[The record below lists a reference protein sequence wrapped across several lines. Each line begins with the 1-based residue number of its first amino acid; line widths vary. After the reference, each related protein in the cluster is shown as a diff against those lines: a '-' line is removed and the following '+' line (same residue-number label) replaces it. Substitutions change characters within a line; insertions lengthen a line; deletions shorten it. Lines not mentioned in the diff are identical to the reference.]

1 MRKEYTKI
9 KKIES
14 SIIEVEKVSDI
25 AYNSLVSVHAEG
37 MEFVGSVVMVDED
50 TVTIEVYANTDNFS
64 IDDIVVS
71 FHEKPLEL
79 ALNENILGRTFNG
92 IGEPIDNGGE
102 IYSEETYPVEG
113 LALNP
118 VAREYPRD
126 FIQTGISAIDSLTT
140 LIRGQ
145 KLPIFSGSGLPHN
158 EIAAQIIRQAKLKTD
173 EDFAF
178 VFAAMG
184 IKKDE
189 AMFFED
195 AFSKAGVK
203 DKLVMYQNLADSPIM
218 ERLLAPKCALT
229 AAEYLA
235 YKKGYHVLV
244 IITDMTSYCEAL
256 REVSSIRGE
265 IPSRKGYPGYLYSN
279 LASLYE
285 RAGMIE
291 GVKGSVTLIPILTMP
306 NDDITHPV
314 PDLTGYITE
323 GQIVIDR
330 GLSSK
335 GVYPPINV
343 LPSLS
348 RLMKDGIGEGYTR
361 SDHEDVMN
369 QLYESYSKVIDVRNI
384 AQIVGE
390 EDLSDIDKKYL
401 EFNLLEVGL
410 DILDKKRKA
419 LMNAH
424 DSIIRERDELNT
436 KVNDT
441 MSTVSHSF
449 NKALASIGEEKLE
462 NFADLIPIDDS
473 IKLKDNKFMQ
483 TDMAKIEFEDKKL
496 TLSYSFYQTNAL
508 LDKALIDFNKLRSDI
523 FKLAELDSAINN
535 LEIEIRK
542 ANKKVNSLE
551 KIQIP
556 DKTNLIKNIS
566 QSLEEKEREEFSKTK
581 IVKRNKVKKSS

>member
-9 KKIES
+9 KNIES

-37 MEFVGSVVMVDED
+37 MEFVGSVVMVSDD

-79 ALNENILGRTFNG
+79 PLNEKILGRTFNG
-92 IGEPIDNGGE
+92 IGEPIDNGGD
-102 IYSEETYPVEG
+102 IYSDESYPVEG

-173 EDFAF
+173 ENFAF

-189 AMFFED
+189 ALFFED
-195 AFSKAGVK
+195 AFSKAGIK

-285 RAGMIE
+285 RAGMVE
-291 GVKGSVTLIPILTMP
+291 GIKGTVTLIPILTMP

-330 GLSSK
+330 GLANK

-369 QLYESYSKVIDVRNI
+369 QIYESYSKVIDVRNI

-390 EDLSDIDKKYL
+390 EDLSEIDKKYL
-401 EFNLLEVGL
+401 EFGEVFENKFLSQGQNENRDLEESL
-410 DILDKKRKA
+410 DLAWDILKILPR
-419 LMNAH
+419 N
-424 DSIIRERDELNT
+424 ELHR
-436 KVNDT
+436 
-441 MSTVSHSF
+441 VSAA
-449 NKALASIGEEKLE
+449 N
-462 NFADLIPIDDS
+462 
-473 IKLKDNKFMQ
+473 
-483 TDMAKIEFEDKKL
+483 
-496 TLSYSFYQTNAL
+496 
-508 LDKALIDFNKLRSDI
+508 LDKFIGKID
-523 FKLAELDSAINN
+523 E
-535 LEIEIRK
+535 
-542 ANKKVNSLE
+542 
-551 KIQIP
+551 
-556 DKTNLIKNIS
+556 
-566 QSLEEKEREEFSKTK
+566 
-581 IVKRNKVKKSS
+581 

>member
-25 AYNSLVSVHAEG
+25 AYNSLVSVHAGG
-37 MEFVGSVVMVDED
+37 MEFVGSVVMVNED

-79 ALNENILGRTFNG
+79 PLNENILGRTFNG

-102 IYSEETYPVEG
+102 IYSDETYPVEG
-113 LALNP
+113 FALNP

-126 FIQTGISAIDSLTT
+126 FIQTGISAIDTLTT

-256 REVSSIRGE
+256 REVFSIRGE
-265 IPSRKGYPGYLYSN
+265 IPSRKGYQGYIYSN

-361 SDHEDVMN
+361 ADHEDVMN

-390 EDLSDIDKKYL
+390 EDLSEIDKKYL
-401 EFNLLEVGL
+401 EFGEVFENKFLAQGQNENRELEESL
-410 DILDKKRKA
+410 DLAWDILKILPRT
-419 LMNAH
+419 
-424 DSIIRERDELNT
+424 ELHR
-436 KVNDT
+436 
-441 MSTVSHSF
+441 VS
-449 NKALASIGEEKLE
+449 EK
-462 NFADLIPIDDS
+462 N
-473 IKLKDNKFMQ
+473 
-483 TDMAKIEFEDKKL
+483 
-496 TLSYSFYQTNAL
+496 
-508 LDKALIDFNKLRSDI
+508 LDKFIGKID
-523 FKLAELDSAINN
+523 E
-535 LEIEIRK
+535 
-542 ANKKVNSLE
+542 
-551 KIQIP
+551 
-556 DKTNLIKNIS
+556 
-566 QSLEEKEREEFSKTK
+566 
-581 IVKRNKVKKSS
+581 

>member
-145 KLPIFSGSGLPHN
+145 KLPIFSESGLPHN

-401 EFNLLEVGL
+401 EFGEVFENKFLAQGQNENRELEESL
-410 DILDKKRKA
+410 DLAWDILKILPR
-419 LMNAH
+419 N
-424 DSIIRERDELNT
+424 ELHR
-436 KVNDT
+436 
-441 MSTVSHSF
+441 VS
-449 NKALASIGEEKLE
+449 EK
-462 NFADLIPIDDS
+462 N
-473 IKLKDNKFMQ
+473 
-483 TDMAKIEFEDKKL
+483 
-496 TLSYSFYQTNAL
+496 
-508 LDKALIDFNKLRSDI
+508 LDKFIG
-523 FKLAELDSAINN
+523 
-535 LEIEIRK
+535 
-542 ANKKVNSLE
+542 
-551 KIQIP
+551 
-556 DKTNLIKNIS
+556 KNYE
-566 QSLEEKEREEFSKTK
+566 Q
-581 IVKRNKVKKSS
+581 

>member
-102 IYSEETYPVEG
+102 IYSEETYAVEG

-401 EFNLLEVGL
+401 EFGEVFENKFLAQGQNENRELEESL
-410 DILDKKRKA
+410 DLAWDILKILPR
-419 LMNAH
+419 N
-424 DSIIRERDELNT
+424 ELHR
-436 KVNDT
+436 
-441 MSTVSHSF
+441 VS
-449 NKALASIGEEKLE
+449 EK
-462 NFADLIPIDDS
+462 N
-473 IKLKDNKFMQ
+473 
-483 TDMAKIEFEDKKL
+483 
-496 TLSYSFYQTNAL
+496 
-508 LDKALIDFNKLRSDI
+508 LDKFIG
-523 FKLAELDSAINN
+523 
-535 LEIEIRK
+535 
-542 ANKKVNSLE
+542 
-551 KIQIP
+551 
-556 DKTNLIKNIS
+556 KNYE
-566 QSLEEKEREEFSKTK
+566 QWCYCQ
-581 IVKRNKVKKSS
+581 

>member
-37 MEFVGSVVMVDED
+37 MEFVGSVVMVSDD

-64 IDDIVVS
+64 IDDVVVS

-79 ALNENILGRTFNG
+79 PLNERILGRTFNG
-92 IGEPIDNGGE
+92 IGEPIDNGGD
-102 IYSEETYPVEG
+102 IYSDQTYPVEG

-173 EDFAF
+173 ENFAF

-189 AMFFED
+189 ALFFED

-235 YKKGYHVLV
+235 YEKGYHVLV

-285 RAGMIE
+285 RAGMVE

-330 GLSSK
+330 GLYNK
-335 GVYPPINV
+335 GIYPPINV

-384 AQIVGE
+384 AQIVGS
-390 EDLSDIDKKYL
+390 EDLSEIDKKYL
-401 EFNLLEVGL
+401 KFGQVFENSFLSQGQNENRDLEESLNLAWEILKILPRNELHRVSETN
-410 DILDKKRKA
+410 LDKFIGK
-419 LMNAH
+419 
-424 DSIIRERDELNT
+424 IDE
-436 KVNDT
+436 
-441 MSTVSHSF
+441 
-449 NKALASIGEEKLE
+449 
-462 NFADLIPIDDS
+462 
-473 IKLKDNKFMQ
+473 
-483 TDMAKIEFEDKKL
+483 
-496 TLSYSFYQTNAL
+496 
-508 LDKALIDFNKLRSDI
+508 
-523 FKLAELDSAINN
+523 
-535 LEIEIRK
+535 
-542 ANKKVNSLE
+542 
-551 KIQIP
+551 
-556 DKTNLIKNIS
+556 
-566 QSLEEKEREEFSKTK
+566 
-581 IVKRNKVKKSS
+581 

>member
-64 IDDIVVS
+64 INDIVVS

-79 ALNENILGRTFNG
+79 PLNENILGRTFNG

-102 IYSEETYPVEG
+102 IYSDETYPVEG

-126 FIQTGISAIDSLTT
+126 FIQTGISAIDTLTT

-189 AMFFED
+189 ALFFED

-361 SDHEDVMN
+361 ADHEDVMN

-390 EDLSDIDKKYL
+390 EDLSDVDKKYL
-401 EFNLLEVGL
+401 EFGDVFENKFLAQGQNENRELEESL
-410 DILDKKRKA
+410 DLAWDILKILPRT
-419 LMNAH
+419 
-424 DSIIRERDELNT
+424 ELHR
-436 KVNDT
+436 
-441 MSTVSHSF
+441 VS
-449 NKALASIGEEKLE
+449 EK
-462 NFADLIPIDDS
+462 N
-473 IKLKDNKFMQ
+473 
-483 TDMAKIEFEDKKL
+483 
-496 TLSYSFYQTNAL
+496 
-508 LDKALIDFNKLRSDI
+508 LDKFIGKID
-523 FKLAELDSAINN
+523 E
-535 LEIEIRK
+535 
-542 ANKKVNSLE
+542 
-551 KIQIP
+551 
-556 DKTNLIKNIS
+556 
-566 QSLEEKEREEFSKTK
+566 
-581 IVKRNKVKKSS
+581 

>member
-79 ALNENILGRTFNG
+79 PLDENILGRTFNG

-401 EFNLLEVGL
+401 EFGEVFENKFLAQGQNENRELEESL
-410 DILDKKRKA
+410 DLAWDILKILPR
-419 LMNAH
+419 N
-424 DSIIRERDELNT
+424 ELHR
-436 KVNDT
+436 
-441 MSTVSHSF
+441 VS
-449 NKALASIGEEKLE
+449 EK
-462 NFADLIPIDDS
+462 N
-473 IKLKDNKFMQ
+473 
-483 TDMAKIEFEDKKL
+483 
-496 TLSYSFYQTNAL
+496 
-508 LDKALIDFNKLRSDI
+508 LDKFIG
-523 FKLAELDSAINN
+523 
-535 LEIEIRK
+535 
-542 ANKKVNSLE
+542 
-551 KIQIP
+551 
-556 DKTNLIKNIS
+556 KNYE
-566 QSLEEKEREEFSKTK
+566 QWCYCQ
-581 IVKRNKVKKSS
+581 

>member
-25 AYNSLVSVHAEG
+25 AYNSLVSVHAGG
-37 MEFVGSVVMVDED
+37 MEFVGSVVMVNED

-79 ALNENILGRTFNG
+79 PLNENILGRTFNG

-102 IYSEETYPVEG
+102 IYSDETYPVEG
-113 LALNP
+113 FALNP

-126 FIQTGISAIDSLTT
+126 FIQTGISAIDTLTT

-361 SDHEDVMN
+361 ADHEDVMN

-390 EDLSDIDKKYL
+390 EDLSEIDKKYL
-401 EFNLLEVGL
+401 EFGEVFENKFLAQGQNENRELEESL
-410 DILDKKRKA
+410 DLAWDILKILPRT
-419 LMNAH
+419 
-424 DSIIRERDELNT
+424 ELHR
-436 KVNDT
+436 
-441 MSTVSHSF
+441 VS
-449 NKALASIGEEKLE
+449 EK
-462 NFADLIPIDDS
+462 N
-473 IKLKDNKFMQ
+473 
-483 TDMAKIEFEDKKL
+483 
-496 TLSYSFYQTNAL
+496 
-508 LDKALIDFNKLRSDI
+508 LDKFIGKID
-523 FKLAELDSAINN
+523 E
-535 LEIEIRK
+535 
-542 ANKKVNSLE
+542 
-551 KIQIP
+551 
-556 DKTNLIKNIS
+556 
-566 QSLEEKEREEFSKTK
+566 
-581 IVKRNKVKKSS
+581 

>member
-37 MEFVGSVVMVDED
+37 MEFVGSVVMVSDD

-79 ALNENILGRTFNG
+79 PLNEQILGRTFNG
-92 IGEPIDNGGE
+92 IGEPIDNGGD
-102 IYSEETYPVEG
+102 IYSDESYPVEG

-173 EDFAF
+173 ENFAF

-189 AMFFED
+189 ALFFED

-285 RAGMIE
+285 RAGMVE
-291 GVKGSVTLIPILTMP
+291 GIKGSVTLIPILTMP

-330 GLSSK
+330 GLANK

-390 EDLSDIDKKYL
+390 EDLSEIDKKYL
-401 EFNLLEVGL
+401 EFGQVFENKFLSQGQNENRDLEESL
-410 DILDKKRKA
+410 DLAWDILKILPR
-419 LMNAH
+419 N
-424 DSIIRERDELNT
+424 ELHR
-436 KVNDT
+436 
-441 MSTVSHSF
+441 VSEA
-449 NKALASIGEEKLE
+449 N
-462 NFADLIPIDDS
+462 
-473 IKLKDNKFMQ
+473 
-483 TDMAKIEFEDKKL
+483 
-496 TLSYSFYQTNAL
+496 
-508 LDKALIDFNKLRSDI
+508 LDKFIGN
-523 FKLAELDSAINN
+523 LD
-535 LEIEIRK
+535 E
-542 ANKKVNSLE
+542 
-551 KIQIP
+551 
-556 DKTNLIKNIS
+556 
-566 QSLEEKEREEFSKTK
+566 
-581 IVKRNKVKKSS
+581 